1 MSHHLLVTQWHMVT
15 MRLKSSFISMNHSL
29 YGTITKM
36 NFYMIFIWYSEF
48 LYCLLNPPYP
58 AAIVDSINLHRHHY
72 HVVKSLQS
80 SSYFK
85 GGARTRTHEL
95 LRGRVGKYKL
105 IHENLS
111 LWVPDSKMEPFDIKS
126 ILSAWTIVDSLRI
139 TSCLRQ
145 RPVLKTRIH
154 GQPDQPVLSDWSLI

>member
-1 MSHHLLVTQWHMVT
+1 MTYGDDATKEFLHKYEPL
-15 MRLKSSFISMNHSL
+15 FIWYHN
-29 YGTITKM
+29 K
-36 NFYMIFIWYSEF
+36 NEFYMIFIWYSEF
-48 LYCLLNPPYP
+48 LYFLPNPPYP

-126 ILSAWTIVDSLRI
+126 ILSAWTIVDSLKI

-145 RPVLKTRIH
+145 RPVLKTGIQ
-154 GQPDQPVLSDWSLI
+154 GPPDRGSAGPQ

>member
-1 MSHHLLVTQWHMVT
+1 
-15 MRLKSSFISMNHSL
+15 
-29 YGTITKM
+29 
-36 NFYMIFIWYSEF
+36 MIFIWYSEF
-48 LYCLLNPPYP
+48 LYFLPNPPYP

-85 GGARTRTHEL
+85 GGARTRTHEV
-95 LRGRVGKYKL
+95 LRRCVGKYKL

-145 RPVLKTRIH
+145 RPVLKTGIH
-154 GQPDQPVLSDWSLI
+154 GPADLAVLDINVPVCNDKTSFSFCHFNKSFLNLTFSD